1 MSNFHAY
8 RNIVV
13 ANNHFDTTCS
23 VEAFYSF
30 SRIWI
35 AEFLPNVSFHTDLCE
50 KILVSIT
57 LIFQPL
63 SFVKTCTVH
72 IVEALADQNT
82 ARQVKMNL

>member
-1 MSNFHAY
+1 MSDFHAY

-35 AEFLPNVSFHTDLCE
+35 DHNNPAVYAFFPFAMR
-50 KILVSIT
+50 
-57 LIFQPL
+57 F
-63 SFVKTCTVH
+63 
-72 IVEALADQNT
+72 
-82 ARQVKMNL
+82 